1 MYQGS
6 ALSLVLAYWSVFLF
20 GVQNYTIGSL
30 VSDPISSC
38 VSWMGLWLKLQAALS
53 LSLAGPT
60 ALLWWTCT
68 SLPWLVWCYLW
79 KPSLSPAGPWLSTVR
94 LCFHWMSL
102 CWGLYCCLAHLP
114 LGRSPTPWHQPAG
127 WGKSWEKEKQYPGG
141 LKLFAAQKVN
151 LLDDISSSYHIFT

>member
-60 ALLWWTCT
+60 ALLRWTCT

-102 CWGLYCCLAHLP
+102 CWGLLLPSSPAFGEKPHPLASTCGVGEILGERKAIPWGIKALCCPESQLV
-114 LGRSPTPWHQPAG
+114 G
-127 WGKSWEKEKQYPGG
+127 WY
-141 LKLFAAQKVN
+141 LK
-151 LLDDISSSYHIFT
+151 